1 MTYQKTIPPVAER
14 NPQFINIYKIY
25 HYIHYVLQYCY
36 HIVLSKPDVVE
47 KKMRANLESLQ
58 TKIKKWT
65 SISNKNIFG
74 SKCVMCTFEST
85 LGDQIWF
92 LHKREKKANVT
103 FESRLKLPNAVP
115 CSIIGQRLA
124 GFA

>member
-14 NPQFINIYKIY
+14 NHQFINNYKIY

-58 TKIKKWT
+58 TKIKKQT

-92 LHKREKKANVT
+92 LHKREKKANV
-103 FESRLKLPNAVP
+103 F
-115 CSIIGQRLA
+115 I
-124 GFA
+124 